1 MFRRACVYSLPQF
14 VIRFV
19 FHSITAAREHR
30 RTQARTEPGGIAPPR

>member
-19 FHSITAAREHR
+19 FHSIAVAREHR
-30 RTQARTEPGGIAPPR
+30 RAQARTEPRGIAAPR